1 MMKLYTIFTYSRID
15 ELRKIQAN
23 KEIFP
28 FRFVETKELLE
39 YDTSRYIDI
48 TALVYLLLTNK
59 TDLYA
64 AQINLE
70 KMDKKTIILIEE
82 SVADYALELFP
93 FLFLDHKKF
102 LEESTEVEKADIATI
117 DCSCKRRI
125 IYKYNNADELNT
137 IIAYAKE
144 HDIPIAT
151 FSQVNGILRNKFDE
165 FNSSEKLVLMDLT
178 SLSYAIEDNKN
189 LIYALEQILSSLS
202 NLSIIVQTTQVDVLL
217 KYFPLFF
224 DVQEPIKKLLP
235 ELSAIPEVP
244 EKTSILKVTEL
255 SPDEFSVFIK
265 GFNHNLIGHK
275 YFKERLQRELK
286 NFVLLNRAKEQKI
299 LSIFLYG
306 ASGIGKTEVARLLA
320 EGLQENSYLAKIN
333 FQNYSSQDAL
343 NSLIGSPAGYVGC
356 NHGELS
362 EKIEK
367 SSVGILLCD
376 EFEKTTRPVFYFFL
390 ELLEDGKFT
399 DSMAREYNMDGYI
412 IIFTSNIPNEAT
424 YKKVIPP
431 ELQTRF
437 DLVCEF
443 EVPTELEKKQ
453 FLNLLLERALQK
465 YSKQFEQI
473 TLTEADKRKLCEF
486 NYSKLTSLRDI
497 KRVFNNRLMSF
508 FEKMG
513 VNLIDY

>member
-1 MMKLYTIFTYSRID
+1 MYTLFTYFGID
-15 ELRKIQAN
+15 ELRKIQAS
-23 KEIFP
+23 KDIFP
-28 FRFVETKELLE
+28 FKFAETKELLE
-39 YDTSRYIDI
+39 DDTSRCIDI

-59 TDLYA
+59 ADLYA

-70 KMDKKTIILIEE
+70 EMDENTIIIVEE
-82 SVADYALELFP
+82 SIADHALELFP
-93 FLFLDHKKF
+93 FLFFDCKKF
-102 LEESTEVEKADIATI
+102 LEESEEIEKTDMTTI
-117 DCSCKRRI
+117 NHLCERRT
-125 IYKYNNADELNT
+125 IYKYNNTDELNT
-137 IIAYAKE
+137 IIVYAKE

-151 FSQVNGILRNKFDE
+151 FSQINDMLRDNFDE
-165 FNSSEKLVLMDLT
+165 FNRSEKLALMDLT

-189 LIYALEQILSSLS
+189 LIYPLEQILSSFA
-202 NLSIIVQTTQVDVLL
+202 NVSIIAQTAQVDVLL

-224 DVQEPIKKLLP
+224 DLQEPIKKLFP
-235 ELSAIPEVP
+235 ELSVISDVP
-244 EKTSILKVTEL
+244 EKTSVLKVTEL
-255 SPDEFSVFIK
+255 LPDKLSTFIE

-275 YFKERLQRELK
+275 YFKNRLDRALK
-286 NFVLLNRAKEQKI
+286 NFISLNRVKEQKI
-299 LSIFLYG
+299 LSIFLFG
-306 ASGIGKTEVARLLA
+306 ASGIGKTEVARLFA

-356 NHGELS
+356 NHGELR

-367 SSVGILLCD
+367 SSVGVLLCD
-376 EFEKTTRPVFYFFL
+376 EFEKTTRPVFSFFL
-390 ELLEDGKFT
+390 ELLEEGKFT

-453 FLNLLLERALQK
+453 FLDLLLERATQK
-465 YSKQFEQI
+465 YAKQFERI
-473 TLTEADKRKLCEF
+473 ALTEADKRKLYGF
-486 NYSKLTSLRDI
+486 DYSKLTALRDI

-508 FEKMG
+508 FEEKG
-513 VNLIDY
+513 VEY